1 MFLTKKYNLS
11 QEKHQF
17 KANFG
22 EWNATLI
29 TLKKYE
35 VLFLLWLC
43 CSGQGRAMTPYFC
56 TIMRRYPKRI
66 TQSYILQHNR
76 IMHHSI
82 HVKCLNKIWASK
94 RQIQTKVWNNPGSVS
109 KYCKIQSFP
118 KMILLGHFVFL
129 FNTVNVIFEEKC
141 DNWNDSG
148 WQTRVYW
155 KTVRFILAALANEHR
170 KSGTSS
176 KSTTS
181 KCRTSAAS
189 PYNYI

>member
-1 MFLTKKYNLS
+1 MKRHIDNAEKVWSFVSLTLLLGPRSCHDAVLLYDYEALPKKDQLMLYFATQQDNAPLNSCEMFEQNLGF
-11 QEKHQF
+11 K
-17 KANFG
+17 KANSNKSLKQSGICFQ
-22 EWNATLI
+22 TL
-29 TLKKYE
+29 
-35 VLFLLWLC
+35 
-43 CSGQGRAMTPYFC
+43 QN
-56 TIMRRYPKRI
+56 PK
-66 TQSYILQHNR
+66 
-76 IMHHSI
+76 
-82 HVKCLNKIWASK
+82 
-94 RQIQTKVWNNPGSVS
+94 
-109 KYCKIQSFP
+109 FP